1 MGLSATSPH
10 RAQLQLDGGSKASV
24 SVFVG
29 DRGLCIWTDDAFHQ
43 TIGIRKSQLARKF
56 DFAKHVRRRMDPR
69 VRTWAKEMA
78 GSPECSTA
86 MTMPLWPPGSEE
98 SSARHESPAA
108 PREEPLAPPSSQTQ
122 SPLKKVREASQ
133 RLHEREIR
141 GANGESLMLPLPPW
155 QTSKRA
161 DGRRHR

>member
-1 MGLSATSPH
+1 
-10 RAQLQLDGGSKASV
+10 
-24 SVFVG
+24 
-29 DRGLCIWTDDAFHQ
+29 
-43 TIGIRKSQLARKF
+43 
-56 DFAKHVRRRMDPR
+56 
-69 VRTWAKEMA
+69 
-78 GSPECSTA
+78 

-141 GANGESLMLPLPPW
+141 GANGELGAPAAVFQASGWEKAP
-155 QTSKRA
+155 
-161 DGRRHR
+161 